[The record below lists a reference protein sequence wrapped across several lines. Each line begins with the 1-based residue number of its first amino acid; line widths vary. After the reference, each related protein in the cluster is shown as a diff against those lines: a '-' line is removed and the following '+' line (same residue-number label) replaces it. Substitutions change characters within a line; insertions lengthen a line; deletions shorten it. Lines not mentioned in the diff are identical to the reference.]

1 MTEPS
6 FRRKSKAYVSLS
18 VMIFVKPYRD
28 GWTKLVDRSSPSQNS
43 ILN

>member
-28 GWTKLVDRSSPSQNS
+28 GWTIEPCLDTWGA
-43 ILN
+43 ITDG